1 MGHLSAAT
9 TEAADHGRNVS
20 MAPRE
25 ATLADAGAGAE
36 PDTEPAEA
44 ARGGAMLR
52 AATAGDGA
60 TALRAATPD
69 DAAAIAALA
78 AEASVGALSD
88 RGRSFVAERHGTVAG
103 FIRLVEAEGCW
114 YVNPVV
120 VAAEHH
126 RTGLGALLMHFAH
139 ERFGELRFVARG
151 YAVPFYEA
159 LGCEKIGWDAIAPII
174 AADCDG
180 CEAAPTCRATPMRMA

>member
-25 ATLADAGAGAE
+25 ATLEDAGAE

-44 ARGGAMLR
+44 ARGDAMLR
-52 AATAGDGA
+52 AATPEGVVI
-60 TALRAATPD
+60 LRAATPD

-180 CEAAPTCRATPMRMA
+180 CEAVPTCRATPMRMS

>member
-1 MGHLSAAT
+1 MGHLPAT
-9 TEAADHGRNVS
+9 TTEGADHGRNVS

-25 ATLADAGAGAE
+25 ATLEDAGAE

-44 ARGGAMLR
+44 ARGDAMLR
-52 AATAGDGA
+52 AATPDGVVI
-60 TALRAATPD
+60 LRAATPD

-103 FIRLVEAEGCW
+103 VIRLVEAEGCW

-180 CEAAPTCRATPMRMA
+180 CEAVPTCRATPMRMS

>member
-1 MGHLSAAT
+1 MGHLPAT
-9 TEAADHGRNVS
+9 TTEGADHGRNVS

-25 ATLADAGAGAE
+25 ATLEDAGAE

-44 ARGGAMLR
+44 ARGDAMLR
-52 AATAGDGA
+52 AATPDGVVI
-60 TALRAATPD
+60 LRAATPD

-180 CEAAPTCRATPMRMA
+180 CEAVPTCRATPMRMS

>member
-25 ATLADAGAGAE
+25 ATLEDAGAE

-44 ARGGAMLR
+44 ARGDAMLR
-52 AATAGDGA
+52 AATPDGVVI
-60 TALRAATPD
+60 LRAATPD

-180 CEAAPTCRATPMRMA
+180 CEAVPTCRATPMRMS

>member
-25 ATLADAGAGAE
+25 ATLEDAGAE
-36 PDTEPAEA
+36 PDTEPAVG
-44 ARGGAMLR
+44 ARGDALLR
-52 AATAGDGA
+52 AATPDGVVI
-60 TALRAATPD
+60 LRAATPD

-120 VAAEHH
+120 VAAEHR

-174 AADCDG
+174 ATDCDG

>member
-1 MGHLSAAT
+1 MGHLPAT
-9 TEAADHGRNVS
+9 TTEGADHGRNVS

-25 ATLADAGAGAE
+25 ATLEEAGAE

-44 ARGGAMLR
+44 ARGAAIRR
-52 AATAGDGA
+52 AATPDGVVI
-60 TALRAATPD
+60 LRAATPD

-180 CEAAPTCRATPMRMA
+180 CEAVPTCRATPMRMS

>member
-1 MGHLSAAT
+1 MGHLPAT
-9 TEAADHGRNVS
+9 TTEGADHGRNVS

-25 ATLADAGAGAE
+25 ATLEDAGAE

-44 ARGGAMLR
+44 ARGDAMLR
-52 AATAGDGA
+52 AATPDGVVI
-60 TALRAATPD
+60 LRAVTPD

-180 CEAAPTCRATPMRMA
+180 CEAVPTCRATPMRMS

>member
-1 MGHLSAAT
+1 MCIL
-9 TEAADHGRNVS
+9 
-20 MAPRE
+20 
-25 ATLADAGAGAE
+25 
-36 PDTEPAEA
+36 
-44 ARGGAMLR
+44 LR
-52 AATAGDGA
+52 AATPDGVVI
-60 TALRAATPD
+60 LRAATPD

-180 CEAAPTCRATPMRMA
+180 CEAAPACRATPMRMP

>member
-25 ATLADAGAGAE
+25 ATLEDAGAE

-44 ARGGAMLR
+44 ARGDAMLR
-52 AATAGDGA
+52 AATPDGVVI
-60 TALRAATPD
+60 LRAATPD

-120 VAAEHH
+120 VAAEHR

-180 CEAAPTCRATPMRMA
+180 CEAVPTCRATPMRMS

>member
-1 MGHLSAAT
+1 
-9 TEAADHGRNVS
+9 

-25 ATLADAGAGAE
+25 ATLADAGADAE

-52 AATAGDGA
+52 AATPDGVVI
-60 TALRAATPD
+60 LRAATPD

-120 VAAEHH
+120 VAAEHR

-174 AADCDG
+174 ATDCDG

>member
-1 MGHLSAAT
+1 
-9 TEAADHGRNVS
+9 
-20 MAPRE
+20 
-25 ATLADAGAGAE
+25 
-36 PDTEPAEA
+36 
-44 ARGGAMLR
+44 MLR
-52 AATAGDGA
+52 AATPDGVVI
-60 TALRAATPD
+60 LRAATPD

-180 CEAAPTCRATPMRMA
+180 CEAVPTCRATPMRMS

>member
-1 MGHLSAAT
+1 MGHLPAAT

-25 ATLADAGAGAE
+25 ATLEDAGAE

-44 ARGGAMLR
+44 ARGDAMLR
-52 AATAGDGA
+52 AATPDGVVI
-60 TALRAATPD
+60 LRAATPD

-180 CEAAPTCRATPMRMA
+180 CEAVPTCRATPMRMS

>member
-1 MGHLSAAT
+1 MGRFSAAT
-9 TEAADHGRNVS
+9 TEAADHGQGATVRL
-20 MAPRE
+20 RE
-25 ATLADAGAGAE
+25 ATPAD
-36 PDTEPAEA
+36 TC
-44 ARGGAMLR
+44 
-52 AATAGDGA
+52 
-60 TALRAATPD
+60 
-69 DAAAIAALA
+69 AIAALA

-114 YVNPVV
+114 YVNPVA
-120 VAAEHH
+120 VAAEHR

-180 CEAAPTCRATPMRMA
+180 CEAAPTCRATPMRMP